1 MPLDTR
7 LHSRTYQT
15 SSEPRTFGHTLLA
28 QLRDRALQ
36 RQDLARQGLLCPI
49 CLNTQET
56 QILLFLLLDQIGCLC
71 HAPLF
76 QMAFAFYFQ
85 GVARLQS
92 FFLQQSN
99 NAGKRHIA
107 QPGAVSMGPLNLHV
121 ELGA

>member
-7 LHSRTYQT
+7 LHSRTYQK

-36 RQDLARQGLLCPI
+36 REDLPRQGLLCPI
-49 CLNTQET
+49 CLNTQEI

-71 HAPLF
+71 HAPSF
-76 QMAFAFYFQ
+76 QMAFAFYTQ
-85 GVARLQS
+85 VVARLQS
-92 FFLQQSN
+92 FFLQQSS
-99 NAGKRHIA
+99 NAGQRRIA
-107 QPGAVSMGPLNLHV
+107 QPGVASMGPLHLHV